1 VSRSTS
7 CQERLDNWRRQADEP
22 EPSVVVAAV
31 NRCAPLPPKSQYD
44 TLPWLESCPV
54 HWRIVRPKTILRRMQ
69 RPVRLCDEV
78 VTCFRDGE
86 VTLRHSKKPLGIMES
101 LQEVGYQ
108 GVREGDLVIHD
119 LDAYAGAIGVSDS
132 NGKTTPAC
140 AVCQTLPGADAHYLA
155 LLFRELARNGYL
167 FAAARGVRERVA
179 DLLFGNFA
187 SLKIP
192 LPPLHEQLAIV
203 RHVAEFDEKMNRLV
217 SAKEQM
223 LALLDEQ
230 EQALLRQAVE
240 RAENG
245 ETMRLPFTRCFSTR
259 IDNRGTTPKRG
270 DFGRRLVTSKNV
282 RQGYLDYEVSVDFV
296 SESHEFENA
305 RQPEVGDLL
314 MTTEAPMGHFALVA
328 RPDIAIAQRVV
339 AFRLRLDVVV
349 PEYLLLVCR
358 SRVFQDELRRLA
370 TGAGAVGI
378 RTSRLSQPRVALPSL
393 ESQRTA
399 VRWFDDQ
406 VRPVLRAKRKLAKE
420 LALLREYRARLVS
433 EVVTGQISC
442 SQK

>member
-1 VSRSTS
+1 MVATAVATNRP
-7 CQERLDNWRRQADEP
+7 RLLQKTD
-22 EPSVVVAAV
+22 
-31 NRCAPLPPKSQYD
+31 
-44 TLPWLESCPV
+44 LPWLPACPA

-86 VTLRHSKKPLGIMES
+86 VTLRQAKKPLGIMES

-108 GVREGDLVIHD
+108 GVRQGDLVIHD

-132 NGKTTPAC
+132 DGKTTPAC
-140 AVCQTLPGADAHYLA
+140 AVCQALPEADAHYLA

-167 FAAARGVRERVA
+167 FAAARGVRERIA

-203 RHVAEFDEKMNRLV
+203 RHVADFDGKMNRLV
-217 SAKEQM
+217 AAKEQM

-230 EQALLRQAVE
+230 EQALLQQAVE
-240 RAENG
+240 RVENR
-245 ETMRLPFTRCFSTR
+245 ETVRLPFTRCFSTR
-259 IDNRGTTPKRG
+259 IDNRGTTPKRAEV
-270 DFGRRLVTSKNV
+270 GRRMVTSKNV
-282 RQGYLDYEVSVDFV
+282 RQGYVDYEVSEDFV
-296 SESHEFENA
+296 SESHEFESA

-314 MTTEAPMGHFALVA
+314 MTTEAPMGHFALVD

-339 AFRLRLDVVV
+339 AFRLRQDVVAS
-349 PEYLLLVCR
+349 EYLLMVCR
-358 SRVFQDELRRLA
+358 SRAFQDELRRLA

-378 RTSRLSQPRVALPSL
+378 RTSRLSEIQVALPSL
-393 ESQRTA
+393 ESQRLA
-399 VRWFDDQ
+399 VQWFDDQ
-406 VRPVLRAKRKLAKE
+406 VRPLLRAKRKLAKE
-420 LALLREYRARLVS
+420 LALLREYRARLIS
-433 EVVTGQISC
+433 DVVTGQREVRCKPEFI
-442 SQK
+442 

>member
-1 VSRSTS
+1 MSSVALLEARSTS
-7 CQERLDNWRRQADEP
+7 ETEQCIPVLSQATALAWLP
-22 EPSVVVAAV
+22 ACAA
-31 NRCAPLPPKSQYD
+31 Y
-44 TLPWLESCPV
+44 
-54 HWRIVRPKTILRRMQ
+54 WRIVRPKTILRRMQ

-86 VTLRHSKKPLGIMES
+86 VTLRHAKKPLGIMES
-101 LQEVGYQ
+101 IQEVGYQ

-132 NGKTTPAC
+132 DGKTTPAC
-140 AVCQTLPGADAHYLA
+140 AVCQTLPGVDAHYLA

-167 FAAARGVRERVA
+167 FAAARGVRERVT

-187 SLKIP
+187 SMKIP
-192 LPPLHEQLAIV
+192 LPPFDEQLAIV
-203 RHVAEFDEKMNRLV
+203 RYVADFDEKMNRLV
-217 SAKEQM
+217 AAKEQIV
-223 LALLDEQ
+223 ALMDEQ
-230 EQALLRQAVE
+230 EQALLLQAME
-240 RAENG
+240 RTENC
-245 ETMRLPFTRCFSTR
+245 ETVRLPFTRCFSTR

-282 RQGYLDYEVSVDFV
+282 RQGYVDYEVSVDFV
-296 SESHEFENA
+296 SESHEFESA

-314 MTTEAPMGHFALVA
+314 MTTEAPMGHFALGD
-328 RPDIAIAQRVV
+328 RPDISIAQRVV
-339 AFRLRLDVVV
+339 AFRLRPDVVV
-349 PEYLLLVCR
+349 PEYLLLVGR
-358 SRVFQDELRRLA
+358 SKAFQDELRRLA

-378 RTSRLSQPRVALPSL
+378 RTSRLSELQVALPSL
-393 ESQRTA
+393 DEQRIA

-406 VRPVLRAKRKLAKE
+406 VRPVLRAKKKLAKE

-442 SQK
+442 SHK

>member
-1 VSRSTS
+1 MSTVCLS
-7 CQERLDNWRRQADEP
+7 EPRPETRQELQIRAVFQATD
-22 EPSVVVAAV
+22 
-31 NRCAPLPPKSQYD
+31 
-44 TLPWLESCPV
+44 LPWLPTCPA
-54 HWRIVRPKTILRRMQ
+54 HWRMVRPKTILRRMQ

-86 VTLRHSKKPLGIMES
+86 VTLRRAKKPLGIMES

-108 GVREGDLVIHD
+108 GVRVGDLVIHD

-132 NGKTTPAC
+132 DGKTTPAC
-140 AVCQTLPGADAHYLA
+140 AVCQTLPGVDAHYLA

-192 LPPLHEQLAIV
+192 LPPLDEQLAIV
-203 RHVAEFDEKMNRLV
+203 RHVAKFDEKMNRLV
-217 SAKEQM
+217 AVKERM
-223 LALLDEQ
+223 LALLNEQ

-240 RAENG
+240 RTENR
-245 ETMRLPFTRCFSTR
+245 ETVRLPFTRCFLTR
-259 IDNRGTTPKRG
+259 IDNRGTTPKRA
-270 DFGRRLVTSKNV
+270 DSGRRLVTSKNV
-282 RQGYLDYEVSVDFV
+282 RQGYVDYEVAVDFV

-314 MTTEAPMGHFALVA
+314 MTTEAPMGHFALVD
-328 RPDIAIAQRVV
+328 RLDIAIAQRVV

-349 PEYLLLVCR
+349 PEYLLLICR
-358 SRVFQDELRRLA
+358 SREFQDELRRLA

-378 RTSRLSQPRVALPSL
+378 RTSRLSEIRVSLPSSD
-393 ESQRTA
+393 EQPIA
-399 VRWFDDQ
+399 VRWFGDQ
-406 VRPVLRAKRKLAKE
+406 VRPVLRAKKKLAKE

-433 EVVTGQISC
+433 DVVTGQREVRCKPEFI
-442 SQK
+442 

>member
-1 VSRSTS
+1 MVATAVASNRP
-7 CQERLDNWRRQADEP
+7 RLLQQTDLAW
-22 EPSVVVAAV
+22 
-31 NRCAPLPPKSQYD
+31 LP
-44 TLPWLESCPV
+44 TCPG

-132 NGKTTPAC
+132 DGKTTPAC
-140 AVCQTLPGADAHYLA
+140 AVCQPLSGVDAHYLA

-192 LPPLHEQLAIV
+192 LPPLDEQLAIV
-203 RHVAEFDEKMNRLV
+203 RHVAKFDVKMNRLV
-217 SAKEQM
+217 AAKEQM

-230 EQALLRQAVE
+230 EEALLQQAVE
-240 RAENG
+240 GAGNREIV
-245 ETMRLPFTRCFSTR
+245 RLPFTRCFSTR
-259 IDNRGTTPKRG
+259 IDNRGTTPKRA
-270 DFGRRLVTSKNV
+270 DIGRRLVTSKNV
-282 RQGYLDYEVSVDFV
+282 RQGYVDYEVSVDFV
-296 SESHEFENA
+296 SESHKFENA

-314 MTTEAPMGHFALVA
+314 MTTEAPMGHFALVD
-328 RPDIAIAQRVV
+328 RPDITIAQRVV
-339 AFRLRLDVVV
+339 AFRLRQDVVV
-349 PEYLLLVCR
+349 PEYLLLVGR
-358 SRVFQDELRRLA
+358 SKAFQDELRRLA

-378 RTSRLSQPRVALPSL
+378 RTSRLSEIRASLPSL
-393 ESQRTA
+393 DEQRIT
-399 VRWFDDQ
+399 VRWFGDQ
-406 VRPVLRAKRKLAKE
+406 VRPVLRAKKKLARE

-433 EVVTGQISC
+433 DVVTGQIRLEAINYG
-442 SQK
+442 

>member
-1 VSRSTS
+1 MMVAVL
-7 CQERLDNWRRQADEP
+7 ERCPDVLVP
-22 EPSVVVAAV
+22 
-31 NRCAPLPPKSQYD
+31 APPA
-44 TLPWLESCPV
+44 TWAFPWLESCPL

-86 VTLRHSKKPLGIMES
+86 VTLRHPKKPLGIMES
-101 LQEVGYQ
+101 LLEVGYQ

-132 NGKTTPAC
+132 AGKTTPAC
-140 AVCQTLPGADAHYLA
+140 AVCQTLPGVDAHYLA

-192 LPPLHEQLAIV
+192 LPPFDEQLAIV
-203 RHVAEFDEKMNRLV
+203 RHVAKFDEKMNRLV
-217 SAKEQM
+217 TAKERM

-230 EQALLRQAVE
+230 EQTLLQHVVDTNTA
-240 RAENG
+240 NG
-245 ETMRLPFTRCFSTR
+245 ETLRLPFTRCFMTR
-259 IDNRGTTPKRG
+259 IDNRGTTPKRT
-270 DFGRRLVTSKNV
+270 DSGRHLVTSKNV
-282 RQGYLDYEVSVDFV
+282 RQGYVDYEVSVDFV
-296 SESHEFENA
+296 SESHQLENA

-314 MTTEAPMGHFALVA
+314 MTTEAPLGHFALVD

-339 AFRLRLDVVV
+339 AFRPRLDLVV
-349 PEYLLLVCR
+349 PEYLLMLGR
-358 SRVFQDELRRLA
+358 SRAFQDELRRLA

-378 RTSRLSQPRVALPSL
+378 RTSRLSEIQVALPSL
-393 ESQRTA
+393 QGQWDV
-399 VRWFDDQ
+399 VRWFDDH
-406 VRPVLRAKRKLAKE
+406 VRPVLRAKHKLARE

-433 EVVTGQISC
+433 DVVTGQLNMRSL
-442 SQK
+442 SQEFRVGGNSR

>member
-1 VSRSTS
+1 MTTKTS
-7 CQERLDNWRRQADEP
+7 GTQCHQ
-22 EPSVVVAAV
+22 
-31 NRCAPLPPKSQYD
+31 PL
-44 TLPWLESCPV
+44 LPWLKACPDN
-54 HWRIVRPKTILRRMQ
+54 WRIVRPKTILWRMQ

-86 VTLRHSKKPLGIMES
+86 VTLRHPKKPLGIMES

-132 NGKTTPAC
+132 DGKTTPAC
-140 AVCQTLPGADAHYLA
+140 AVCQTLPGVDAHYLA

-192 LPPLHEQLAIV
+192 LPPFDEQLAIV
-203 RHVAEFDEKMNRLV
+203 RHVAEFDEKMSRLV
-217 SAKEQM
+217 AAKEQM
-223 LALLDEQ
+223 MALLDEQ
-230 EQALLRQAVE
+230 EQALLQQAVE
-240 RAENG
+240 QAENR
-245 ETMRLPFTRCFSTR
+245 ETVRLPFTRCFSTR
-259 IDNRGTTPKRG
+259 IDNRGTSPKRA
-270 DFGRRLVTSKNV
+270 DFGQRLVTSKNV
-282 RQGYLDYEVSVDFV
+282 RQGYVDYEVSVDFV

-314 MTTEAPMGHFALVA
+314 MTTEAPMGHYALVD
-328 RPDIAIAQRVV
+328 RPDISIAQRVV
-339 AFRLRLDVVV
+339 AFRLRLDMVF

-358 SRVFQDELRRLA
+358 SRAFQDELRRLA
-370 TGAGAVGI
+370 TGAGAMGI
-378 RTSRLSQPRVALPSL
+378 RTCRLSEIQFSLPSL
-393 ESQRTA
+393 ESQRLA
-399 VRWFDDQ
+399 VQWFDDH
-406 VRPVLRAKRKLAKE
+406 VRPVLRAKKKLAKE

-433 EVVTGQISC
+433 DVVTGQKEVRCKPEFI
-442 SQK
+442 

>member
-1 VSRSTS
+1 MTVAVL
-7 CQERLDNWRRQADEP
+7 ERCLEGQVPVIEP
-22 EPSVVVAAV
+22 P
-31 NRCAPLPPKSQYD
+31 RW
-44 TLPWLESCPV
+44 TFPWLESCPA
-54 HWRIVRPKTILRRMQ
+54 HWGIVRPKTILRRMQ

-86 VTLRHSKKPLGIMES
+86 VTLRQTKKPLGIMES

-132 NGKTTPAC
+132 DGKTTPAC
-140 AVCQTLPGADAHYLA
+140 AVCQTLPGVDAHYMA

-192 LPPLHEQLAIV
+192 LPPLDEQLAIV
-203 RHVAEFDEKMNRLV
+203 RNVAEFDEKMNRLV
-217 SAKEQM
+217 AAKEQM
-223 LALLDEQ
+223 LALLEEQ
-230 EQALLRQAVE
+230 EQALLQQAVNQ
-240 RAENG
+240 AENR
-245 ETMRLPFTRCFSTR
+245 ETVRLPFTRCFSTR
-259 IDNRGTTPKRG
+259 IDNRGTTPKRA

-282 RQGYLDYEVSVDFV
+282 RQGYVDYEVSVDFV

-314 MTTEAPMGHFALVA
+314 ITTEAPMGHFALTD

-339 AFRLRLDVVV
+339 AFRLRQDVVV

-358 SRVFQDELRRLA
+358 SSAFQDELRRLA
-370 TGAGAVGI
+370 TGADAVGI
-378 RTSRLSQPRVALPSL
+378 RTSRLSALQVALPSL
-393 ESQRTA
+393 DEQRIA
-399 VRWFDDQ
+399 VRLFDDQ
-406 VRPVLRAKRKLAKE
+406 VRPLLRAKKQLAKE

-433 EVVTGQISC
+433 DVVTGQRDIARVRRDEKC
-442 SQK
+442 C

>member
-1 VSRSTS
+1 MIARVLPSRITDGSRQSCPDSPVAQSELKLTS
-7 CQERLDNWRRQADEP
+7 I
-22 EPSVVVAAV
+22 
-31 NRCAPLPPKSQYD
+31 
-44 TLPWLESCPV
+44 PWLPTYPAY
-54 HWRIVRPKTILRRMQ
+54 WRIVRPKTILRRMQ

-86 VTLRHSKKPLGIMES
+86 VTLRQNKKPLGIMES

-108 GVREGDLVIHD
+108 GVREGDLLIHD

-132 NGKTTPAC
+132 AGKTTPAC
-140 AVCQTLPGADAHYLA
+140 AVCQTLPGVDSHYLA
-155 LLFRELARNGYL
+155 LLFRELARSGYL

-192 LPPLHEQLAIV
+192 LPPLNEQLAIV
-203 RHVAEFDEKMNRLV
+203 RLVAQFDEKMNRLV
-217 SAKEQM
+217 AAKEQM

-230 EQALLRQAVE
+230 EQALLHQAVE

-245 ETMRLPFTRCFSTR
+245 ETVRLPFTRCYSAR
-259 IDNRGTTPKRG
+259 IDNRGTTPKRA
-270 DFGRRLVTSKNV
+270 DSGRRLVTSKNV
-282 RQGYLDYEVSVDFV
+282 RQGYVDYEVSEDFV

-314 MTTEAPMGHFALVA
+314 MTTEAPMGHFALVD
-328 RPDIAIAQRVV
+328 RPNIAIAQRVV

-358 SRVFQDELRRLA
+358 SRAFQDELRRLA

-378 RTSRLSQPRVALPSL
+378 RTSRLSQIRVSLPSL
-393 ESQRTA
+393 DDQQIA
-399 VRWFDDQ
+399 VRWFGDQ
-406 VRPVLRAKRKLAKE
+406 VRPVLRAKQKLAKE

-433 EVVTGQISC
+433 DVVTGQIRLEAINYG
-442 SQK
+442 

>member
-1 VSRSTS
+1 
-7 CQERLDNWRRQADEP
+7 
-22 EPSVVVAAV
+22 
-31 NRCAPLPPKSQYD
+31 
-44 TLPWLESCPV
+44 
-54 HWRIVRPKTILRRMQ
+54 MQ

-86 VTLRHSKKPLGIMES
+86 VTLRHAKKPLGIMES

-132 NGKTTPAC
+132 DGKTTPAC
-140 AVCQTLPGADAHYLA
+140 AVCQPLPGVDARYLA

-217 SAKEQM
+217 AAKEQM
-223 LALLDEQ
+223 VALLNEQ
-230 EQALLRQAVE
+230 EQALLLQAME
-240 RAENG
+240 GAGNR
-245 ETMRLPFTRCFSTR
+245 ETVRLPFTRCFSTR
-259 IDNRGTTPKRG
+259 IDNRGTTPKRAN
-270 DFGRRLVTSKNV
+270 FGRRLVTSKNV
-282 RQGYLDYEVSVDFV
+282 RQGYVDYEVSVDFV

-314 MTTEAPMGHFALVA
+314 MTTEAPMGHFAAVD

-339 AFRLRLDVVV
+339 AFRPRLDVVV
-349 PEYLLLVCR
+349 PEYLLLVGR
-358 SRVFQDELRRLA
+358 SKAFQDELRRLA

-378 RTSRLSQPRVALPSL
+378 RTSRLSEIRVSLPSSD
-393 ESQRTA
+393 EQRIA
-399 VRWFDDQ
+399 VRWFGDQ

-433 EVVTGQISC
+433 DAVTGQRDIARVRRDEC
-442 SQK
+442 

>member
-1 VSRSTS
+1 M
-7 CQERLDNWRRQADEP
+7 
-22 EPSVVVAAV
+22 
-31 NRCAPLPPKSQYD
+31 
-44 TLPWLESCPV
+44 
-54 HWRIVRPKTILRRMQ
+54 VRPKTILRRMQ

-86 VTLRHSKKPLGIMES
+86 VTLRRAKKPLGIMES

-108 GVREGDLVIHD
+108 GVRVGDLVIHD

-132 NGKTTPAC
+132 DGKTTPAC
-140 AVCQTLPGADAHYLA
+140 AVCQTLPGVDAHYLA

-192 LPPLHEQLAIV
+192 LPPLDEQLAIV
-203 RHVAEFDEKMNRLV
+203 RHVAKFDEKMNRLV
-217 SAKEQM
+217 AVKERM
-223 LALLDEQ
+223 LALLNEQ

-240 RAENG
+240 RTENR
-245 ETMRLPFTRCFSTR
+245 ETVRLPFTRCFLTR
-259 IDNRGTTPKRG
+259 IDNRGTTPKRA
-270 DFGRRLVTSKNV
+270 DSGRRLVTSKNV
-282 RQGYLDYEVSVDFV
+282 RQGYVDYEVAVDFV

-314 MTTEAPMGHFALVA
+314 MTTEAPMGHFALVD
-328 RPDIAIAQRVV
+328 RLDIAIAQRVV

-349 PEYLLLVCR
+349 PEYLLLICR
-358 SRVFQDELRRLA
+358 SREFQDELRRLA

-378 RTSRLSQPRVALPSL
+378 RTSRLSEIRVSLPSSD
-393 ESQRTA
+393 EQPIA
-399 VRWFDDQ
+399 VRWFGDQ
-406 VRPVLRAKRKLAKE
+406 VRPVLRAKKKLAKE

-433 EVVTGQISC
+433 DVVTGQREVRCKPEFI
-442 SQK
+442 